1 MHLLD
6 TPLTLL
12 LPLLP
17 LLLLSPACGQAPAM
31 GTVHTVITTECGGY
45 FSWQTLGL
53 VYSHRK
59 SGQPGPL
66 TRLLSCTE
74 EQLKDQKVSML
85 YPWPS
90 GFDCPL
96 SCIPAPVHERVSD
109 CCPATQRE

>member
-1 MHLLD
+1 MKMRLLGSL
-6 TPLTLL
+6 PALLLLLL
-12 LPLLP
+12 LPVPSLAN
-17 LLLLSPACGQAPAM
+17 SQAPAM

-74 EQLKDQKVSML
+74 EQLKDQKVSISC
-85 YPWPS
+85 PS
-90 GFDCPL
+90 P
-96 SCIPAPVHERVSD
+96 
-109 CCPATQRE
+109 

>member
-1 MHLLD
+1 MHLLGLL
-6 TPLTLL
+6 PALL
-12 LPLLP
+12 LGQ
-17 LLLLSPACGQAPAM
+17 LLLLSLAAAQAPAM

-74 EQLKDQKVSML
+74 EQLKDQKVS
-85 YPWPS
+85 
-90 GFDCPL
+90 
-96 SCIPAPVHERVSD
+96 
-109 CCPATQRE
+109 TQQLDVEEHVR